1 MDNDTPVS
9 TVNTTIKTDRTFAI
23 LAHIGGIFFGFIPSL
38 IIYLI
43 KKSEPHSEFDTDQA
57 KEALN
62 FQITVAIAWFACFTL
77 MFVFIGALL
86 VPVLLLANLIFCILA
101 AVKASNGE
109 AYRYPYT
116 LRLIK

>member
-1 MDNDTPVS
+1 MDNATPVS
-9 TVNTTIKTDRTFAI
+9 TVTTTLKTDRTFAI

-43 KKSEPHSEFDTDQA
+43 KKSEPNSEFDTEQA

-62 FQITVAIAWFACFTL
+62 FQITVAIAWFVCGTL
-77 MFVFIGALL
+77 MFIFVG
-86 VPVLLLANLIFCILA
+86 LLLAPIIFFGNLIFCILG